1 MWTKAAR
8 RSFLFALCAW
18 TAGLAL
24 CQTSPPKKRAVLVL
38 ILDQPNRAYVPDL
51 LGGLQESL
59 RDSIDITL
67 FYEFAGPTALESA
80 EVETQRQSLRRARYA
95 GQPIEVVVA
104 IGDPVLADADKLRND
119 LFPSAKLI
127 FLVQYPKLIPPGIRQ
142 GEGLHVDIN
151 PFPSLLAALPLF
163 PKTSNLIVVG
173 GIGPSDELSRQSF
186 METFAT
192 LEKKPPLTFLKGVPL
207 PELVEQ
213 APKFPKDSMI
223 VLTATWVDRAGR
235 ATTLPDQAREL
246 SQVTNLPVI
255 EGTDLALGHG
265 ALGGDIVSLRL
276 TGVEL
281 GRMVRRTLDTGEAP
295 AGLTVGAAPRRKV
308 IDWHQLQRF
317 GIPDSKLPPEFELL
331 NRQPTLWEEHRV
343 AILAVIGGLVLQT
356 ILISFLLTE
365 RRHRTVAQ
373 DQNRAMLA
381 SLPGF
386 VLMIDGTGT
395 ILQLNN
401 RLNPKEAELP
411 GSWAAASAGQN
422 FVEILRAG
430 DDLAAQLA
438 RALDEVV
445 EGKRNSLATE
455 YRYETSQGT
464 RWVEIHAESLHAQQ
478 HGAVV
483 AVTDITERKKAEAE
497 NAQNRQTAW
506 HLNRVAALGEL
517 TASLAHEINQ
527 PLAAILNSAEAA
539 AMLLKRPAPD
549 IEESLEAISD
559 IIEDDKR
566 AGAVIRKMRSMLKRN
581 YEGTQPIDLDATV
594 RETLRLVV
602 SEARL
607 RHVTLHHVPNPGLPP
622 IAADPTQLQQVILNL
637 VTNGIESAEAMP
649 DSRTVEIRTSHLA
662 ADGMQVLEVCDSGP
676 GIAPEK
682 LSTIFEPFYTTKR
695 EGLGLGLA
703 ICRSIVES
711 FGGKI
716 SAETNEAGGA
726 TFRVTLRPF
735 QTASPKAEAA
745 RQHS

>member
-1 MWTKAAR
+1 MRTKAAR
-8 RSFLFALCAW
+8 CCFLFALFAF
-18 TAGLAL
+18 GSRLAL
-24 CQTSPPKKRAVLVL
+24 CQGTVSPKHTVLVL
-38 ILDQPNRAYVPDL
+38 IIDQPGREFARDML
-51 LGGLQESL
+51 DGIREAT

-67 FYEFAGPTALESA
+67 FIEFNGPTALETPDIVA
-80 EVETQRQSLRRARYA
+80 RRQQLHRTRYA
-95 GQPIEVVVA
+95 SQPIEIIVPLGA
-104 IGDPVLADADKLRND
+104 RVLAEAAQLRD
-119 LFPSAKLI
+119 ELFPSAKII
-127 FLVQYPKLIPPGIRQ
+127 FGTEAPQSIPPELGQ
-142 GEGLHVDIN
+142 GEGFNVNVN
-151 PFPSLLAALPLF
+151 PFRSFLVAHSLL
-163 PKTSNLIVVG
+163 PKTSNLVVIG
-173 GIGPSDELSRQSF
+173 GMSKVDEILRQSF
-186 METFAT
+186 LDSVRNAGIQTEAT
-192 LEKKPPLTFLKGVPL
+192 VLSGVPL
-207 PELVEQ
+207 SELREQ
-213 APKFPKDSMI
+213 VAQVPKNSMI
-223 VLTATWVDRAGR
+223 VLTSGMADRSGR
-235 ATTLPDQAREL
+235 ATTLADQAREL
-246 SQVTNLPVI
+246 SSVANAPIV
-255 EGTDLALGHG
+255 EGTDLAVNSG
-265 ALGGDIVSLRL
+265 ALGGDVVSMKL
-276 TGVEL
+276 TGVEI
-281 GRMVRRTLDTGEAP
+281 GKRIRHTLETGEAP
-295 AGLTVGAAPRRKV
+295 GGVVIHDAPRRKV
-308 IDWHQLQRF
+308 LDWRQLQRF
-317 GIPDSKLPPEFELL
+317 GISDSKIPPEFELL

-343 AILAVIGGLVLQT
+343 AVLAVIGGLVLQT

-386 VLMIDGTGT
+386 VLMIDGTGK

-401 RLNPKEAELP
+401 RPNPKEAELP
-411 GSWAAASAGQN
+411 RSWATASAGQN
-422 FVEILRAG
+422 FVEILREG
-430 DDLAAQLA
+430 DEMAAQLA

-455 YRYETSQGT
+455 YRYETSRET

-483 AVTDITERKKAEAE
+483 AVTDITERKKSEAE

-566 AGAVIRKMRSMLKRN
+566 AGAVIRKMRSLLKPN
-581 YEGTQPIDLDATV
+581 YEGTQSIDLDATV

-649 DSRTVEIRTSHLA
+649 DNRTVEIRTSHSS
-662 ADGMQVLEVCDSGP
+662 ADGMQVLEVCDSGL

-682 LSTIFEPFYTTKR
+682 LGTIFEPFYTTKR

-735 QTASPKAEAA
+735 QTASPKVEAI
-745 RQHS
+745 RQRA